1 MRLGNW
7 EIGRLASLL
16 ISQSLSLSIL
26 NHMNDHPV
34 SAPHAQVC
42 FLLAFPVAEVDAAWV
57 QAPQQQLN
65 KAPYFQPVDLDMR
78 LLTAT
83 AVQLEG
89 ILVSVQP
96 QLFEESVQMVEC
108 RFPINDMLSSAT
120 LQLVERLKESLR
132 NLLLPTEVLA
142 TDLWEEYFLLMIQEP
157 GMTPDLF
164 IDQAASEL
172 AGLLRS
178 QREKLSAE
186 DTASSLVSRLHY
198 SERDLTVVDWEGG
211 IIIAPDGDFQSDIE
225 VVKVAIYQLLRY
237 RMLDKRIDE
246 RLAYVR
252 EKFTTGRRRMINPV
266 QLRRTVQQ
274 VIQERLALLLDFER
288 VDQKLLMI
296 GDWYTAQLYRTMSDE
311 LYLDEWKN
319 NVKQKLENME
329 SIMRAVQDNFSVSWV
344 TLLDIVQVIGWL
356 LLLLGYI
363 YLFYLDTLAYNI
375 IP

>member
-1 MRLGNW
+1 
-7 EIGRLASLL
+7 
-16 ISQSLSLSIL
+16 
-26 NHMNDHPV
+26 MNDHPIFT
-34 SAPHAQVC
+34 PQAQVC
-42 FLLAFPVAEVDAAWV
+42 LLLAFPMDEVDAAWV

-65 KAPYFQPVDLDMR
+65 KAPYFQPVDMDLR

-89 ILVSVQP
+89 ILISVQP
-96 QLFEESVQMVEC
+96 QLFEESVQIVEC
-108 RFPINDMLSSAT
+108 RFPLGDVLSSAT
-120 LQLVERLKESLR
+120 LQLVERLRDSLR
-132 NLLLPTEVLA
+132 TLFLPADVLA
-142 TDLWEEYFLLMIQEP
+142 TDLWEEYFLLMIQDLGTEP
-157 GMTPDLF
+157 DFF
-164 IDQAASEL
+164 IEQAATEL

-178 QREKLSAE
+178 QREKLRAE
-186 DTASSLVSRLHY
+186 DAASSLVSRLYY

-252 EKFTTGRRRMINPV
+252 EKFTSGRRRMINPV
-266 QLRRTVQQ
+266 QLRRTLQQ
-274 VIQERLALLLDFER
+274 IIQERLTLLLDFER

-311 LYLDEWKN
+311 LYLDEWKTS
-319 NVKQKLENME
+319 VKQKLENME

>member
-1 MRLGNW
+1 
-7 EIGRLASLL
+7 
-16 ISQSLSLSIL
+16 
-26 NHMNDHPV
+26 MNDHPI
-34 SAPHAQVC
+34 STPEAQVC
-42 FLLAFPVAEVDAAWV
+42 FLLAFPMSEVDTTWV

-78 LLTAT
+78 MLAAT

-96 QLFEESVQMVEC
+96 QLFEESVQIVEC
-108 RFPINDMLSSAT
+108 RFPISDILSSIT

-132 NLLLPTEVLA
+132 NLLLPADVLA
-142 TDLWEEYFLLMIQEP
+142 TDLWEEYFLLMIQET
-157 GMTPDLF
+157 GTTPDRF
-164 IDQAASEL
+164 IDQAAPEL

-225 VVKVAIYQLLRY
+225 VIKVAIYQLLRY
-237 RMLDKRIDE
+237 RILDKRIDE

-252 EKFTTGRRRMINPV
+252 ERFTVGRRRIIDPV
-266 QLRRTVQQ
+266 QSRRTVQQ

-288 VDQKLLMI
+288 VDQQLLMI
-296 GDWYTAQLYRTMSDE
+296 GDWYTAQLYRTISDE
-311 LYLDEWKN
+311 LYLDEWKA
-319 NVKQKLENME
+319 NVKQKLETME
-329 SIMRAVQDNFSVSWV
+329 SIMRAVQDNFTVSWGALFDV
-344 TLLDIVQVIGWL
+344 VELVGWL

-363 YLFYLDTLAYNI
+363 YLFYLDTLSYNI